1 MKTLYKTDAQLQED
15 VQAELNRDW
24 RFKPA
29 EIGVEVDAGVVT
41 LTGTVSSYTKLIAAG
56 EVAAQI
62 AGAKGVA
69 NDLTVRTPGT
79 TITSDTQI
87 VEAVRNALLWNAD
100 VPEEK
105 IDVIVRNGAVTLK
118 GKVDYWYQRKAAADT
133 AGHVTGVITVS
144 DQIEI
149 VPPKLADLDIKADIR
164 KALMRRMPYAADA
177 IHVEVAHGV
186 VTLTGEVRS
195 YSDRVQAANAVWA
208 ATGVK
213 NVVNQL
219 KATW

>member
-1 MKTLYKTDAQLQED
+1 MKALYKTDAHLQED

-69 NDLTVRTPGT
+69 NDLTVRAPGT

-100 VPEEK
+100 VPEQK

-118 GKVDYWYQRKAAADT
+118 GKVDYWYQRKAAADA

>member
-79 TITSDTQI
+79 TIMSDTQI

-100 VPEEK
+100 APEDK
-105 IDVIVRNGAVTLK
+105 IEVIVRNGAVTLK

-133 AGHVTGVITVS
+133 AGHVTGVITVN

-164 KALMRRMPYAADA
+164 KALMRRMPYAADT